1 MEDLKGLKDSE
12 SRVHREDK
20 SSAGSKGRLDDFFA
34 KATTF
39 RRLEGKG
46 GYGLDL
52 LLAGNS
58 LWICREGC
66 LVNAGLEEPEWGKDR
81 SGRKGKGTEGRCEA
95 VEKKVGR
102 RK

>member
-52 LLAGNS
+52 LLAGK
-58 LWICREGC
+58 GC
-66 LVNAGLEEPEWGKDR
+66 LVNAGLEEPEWEKDR